1 MEINEM
7 KIKSC
12 KLRAADEFRAK
23 GDVRHY
29 LNGIHINKDFVQA
42 TNGNVAIQ
50 MNSEVKTR
58 LDVIVRFKGKIP
70 KSAYTTKLEFSK
82 GKNIAYHYDNMDELI
97 SVQIFSIEEGKF
109 PDFKRVIPDEFKI
122 ENAHPTIAAEY
133 MAVTHK
139 AFGNQRARVAMK
151 VVHCDSNEKAV
162 VYEVKS
168 PSLHECGKP
177 LVVIMPM
184 RDYE

>member
-1 MEINEM
+1 M

-23 GDVRHY
+23 GDVRNY
-29 LNGIHINKDFVQA
+29 LNGIRINKDFVQA
-42 TNGNVAIQ
+42 TNGHIAIQ

-70 KSAYTTKLEFSK
+70 KSAHTTKLEFSK
-82 GKNIAYHYDNMDELI
+82 GKNVAYHYDNMDELI
-97 SVQIFSIEEGKF
+97 SVQIFNIEEGKY
-109 PDFKRVIPDEFKI
+109 PDFKLVLPEKFKI
-122 ENAHPTIAAEY
+122 ENAHPTLAAEY
-133 MAVTHK
+133 MAVAHK
-139 AFGNQRARVAMK
+139 AFGGAKIKVAMK
-151 VVHCDSNEKAV
+151 VAHCTSMTGAV

-168 PSLHECGKP
+168 PSLHECGSP

-184 RDYE
+184 RDCE

>member
-1 MEINEM
+1 M

-12 KLRAADEFRAK
+12 KLRAADEFRSK
-23 GDVRHY
+23 GDCRNY
-29 LNGIHINKDFVQA
+29 LNGIRINKDFVQA
-42 TNGNVAIQ
+42 TNGHIAIQ
-50 MNSEVKTR
+50 MKSEVKTR

-70 KSAYTTKLEFSK
+70 KSAQTTKLEFAK

-109 PDFKRVIPDEFKI
+109 PDFKRVLPEKFDIK
-122 ENAHPTIAAEY
+122 NVHPTLAAEY
-133 MAVTHK
+133 MAVAHK
-139 AFGNQRARVAMK
+139 AFGGAKIRVAMK
-151 VVHCDSNEKAV
+151 VVHCTAMNEAV

-168 PSLHECGKP
+168 PSLHECGSP
-177 LVVIMPM
+177 LVFIMPM